1 MDNSWNT
8 WGSSSNNAD
17 DDDDDWQLIQWAMVI
32 LFNPVAERLAGYILP
47 LSCRNS
53 MLSGRAYV
61 HEVINGHPA
70 RVLENCR
77 ITVDNFMRLCDILVS
92 GGYVP
97 QNPQKRVLIEEV
109 VCMTLVMLSHNHR
122 MRCLAERFQ
131 HSPETICR
139 NIHEVLRGLCEL
151 GKILIRPR
159 GQNEVHPK
167 IYTDRRFAQ
176 WFTNAVGTLDGT
188 HVPAHPP
195 LGQQAA
201 YTNRHGQATQNVLAI
216 CDFDMRFSYIYA
228 GWEGSAHD
236 ARVLDGALT
245 GPTHFPMPPP
255 GKYYLVDSA
264 YRNVPRFLVPYRG
277 TPRQPAQGRRGCSSP
292 KQLFNTRH
300 SSLRNVIERC
310 FGVLKR
316 RFTILRGPV
325 PNFYMSTQINVVI
338 ACCTLHNFIRD
349 ELPDDDIF
357 NDHEQEMDIEGEGG
371 VPPMPEIQPLSA
383 SQEEVNEWH
392 EMRDALANGM
402 WNAYRSARR
411 G

>member
-32 LFNPVAERLAGYILP
+32 LFNPVAKRLAGYILP

-53 MLSGRAYV
+53 MLSGRTYV

-77 ITVDNFMRLCDILVS
+77 IMMDSFMRLCDILVS

-97 QNPQKRVLIEEV
+97 QNPQKRVIIEEAV
-109 VCMTLVMLSHNHR
+109 YMTLVMLSHNHR
-122 MRCLAERFQ
+122 MWCLAERFQ
-131 HSPETICR
+131 HSPETICW
-139 NIHEVLRGLCEL
+139 NIHEVLRGLC
-151 GKILIRPR
+151 
-159 GQNEVHPK
+159 
-167 IYTDRRFAQ
+167 A
-176 WFTNAVGTLDGT
+176 LDGT

-195 LGQQAA
+195 PGQQAA
-201 YTNRHGQATQNVLAI
+201 YTNRHGQATQNVLAV
-216 CDFDMRFSYIYA
+216 CDFDMRFLYIYA

-245 GPTHFPMPPP
+245 GLTHFPMPPP

-264 YRNVPRFLVPYRG
+264 NRNVPGFLAPYRG
-277 TPRQPAQGRRGCSSP
+277 TSRQPAQGRCGCFSP

-300 SSLRNVIERC
+300 SSLRN
-310 FGVLKR
+310 
-316 RFTILRGPV
+316 
-325 PNFYMSTQINVVI
+325 
-338 ACCTLHNFIRD
+338 D

-357 NDHEQEMDIEGEGG
+357 NDYEQEMDIKGEGE

-383 SQEEVNEWH
+383 SQEEVNKRH
-392 EMRDALANGM
+392 EMRDAMANGM
-402 WNAYRSARR
+402 WNAYRSVRR
-411 G
+411 K